1 MQKWMPLKKN
11 HILRCWDSL
20 SFLNRIGA
28 PTLSLLLKQHPRPC
42 SAVWSFFL
50 LRLLCISI
58 NLPYDLAWN
67 NVFICW
73 LVLLAGRYV
82 TQTKNRICRTV
93 SLLFVVSLEPVT
105 HRQNVASLSL
115 FYRYYFGR
123 CLSELPELVPLQ
135 ITGPLVILIGCIISM
150 SSFADVLRI
159 YFNSFFSRTA
169 RLWSFLSA
177 KYFPLTCHVYGFKS
191 RVNRHVFE
199 LFLNSFLLSFSSF
212 VFFIFLVTISF
223 AVVVQPCMG

>member
-1 MQKWMPLKKN
+1 MRKWMLLKKN

-20 SFLNRIGA
+20 SFLNWIGA

-82 TQTKNRICRTV
+82 TQTKKWMCRTV
-93 SLLFVVSLEPVT
+93 ALLFVVSLEPVT

-115 FYRYYFGR
+115 FYRFYFGR
-123 CLSELPELVPLQ
+123 CLSELPELVPLP

-159 YFNSFFSRTA
+159 YVNI
-169 RLWSFLSA
+169 SFLAQLDS
-177 KYFPLTCHVYGFKS
+177 G
-191 RVNRHVFE
+191 VFWVQNTFLWPAMYMGLSLE
-199 LFLNSFLLSFSSF
+199 LIDTFLSSF
-212 VFFIFLVTISF
+212 
-223 AVVVQPCMG
+223 

>member
-1 MQKWMPLKKN
+1 MQKWMLLKKN

-20 SFLNRIGA
+20 SFLNWIGA

-105 HRQNVASLSL
+105 HRQNVGSLSL

-123 CLSELPELVPLQ
+123 CLSELPELVPLP

-150 SSFADVLRI
+150 SSFAV
-159 YFNSFFSRTA
+159 
-169 RLWSFLSA
+169 SFLAQLDS
-177 KYFPLTCHVYGFKS
+177 G
-191 RVNRHVFE
+191 VFWVQNTFLWPVMYMGLSLE
-199 LFLNSFLLSFSSF
+199 LIDTLLSSF
-212 VFFIFLVTISF
+212 
-223 AVVVQPCMG
+223 

>member
-1 MQKWMPLKKN
+1 MRKWMLLKKN
-11 HILRCWDSL
+11 HILRSWDSL
-20 SFLNRIGA
+20 SFLNWIGA

-150 SSFADVLRI
+150 SSFAV
-159 YFNSFFSRTA
+159 
-169 RLWSFLSA
+169 SFLAQLDS
-177 KYFPLTCHVYGFKS
+177 G
-191 RVNRHVFE
+191 VFWVQNTFLWPVMYMGLSLE
-199 LFLNSFLLSFSSF
+199 LIDTFLSSF
-212 VFFIFLVTISF
+212 
-223 AVVVQPCMG
+223 